1 LISSGSTTSAEHRM
15 ANRTDG
21 APARRGRQR
30 SMIASRT
37 TLAIGLGSLA
47 ALALGITAG
56 LALVAWLH

>member
-1 LISSGSTTSAEHRM
+1 M

-30 SMIASRT
+30 SLIASRT
-37 TLAIGLGSLA
+37 ALAVGLSSLA
-47 ALALGITAG
+47 ALALGIAGG